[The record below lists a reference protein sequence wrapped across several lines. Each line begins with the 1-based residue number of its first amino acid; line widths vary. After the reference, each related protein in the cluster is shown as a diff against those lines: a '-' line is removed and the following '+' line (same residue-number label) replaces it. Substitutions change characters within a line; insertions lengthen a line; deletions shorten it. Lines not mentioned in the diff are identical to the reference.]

1 MPSTRFLKLAM
12 TMDSLGSKPN
22 KRSGVRIL
30 LIDDNTEILDH
41 ISNMLQPEYDVIGK
55 VADGNLVYSEVAS
68 LRPDIIILDIS
79 MGNHSGIEIAR
90 RLRERGYSKEIIFLT
105 VHEDPDFVTAAIG
118 AGGRA
123 YVTKPRMTEDLGL
136 AVKSVL
142 SHRVFISAPLKWE

>member
-1 MPSTRFLKLAM
+1 MPRMRFLKLAM
-12 TMDSLGSKPN
+12 TMDSLGSKPD
-22 KRSGVRIL
+22 KRPGIRIL
-30 LIDDNTEILDH
+30 LIDDSTEILDH

-55 VADGNLVYSEVAS
+55 VADGNLVCSKVAS
-68 LRPDIIILDIS
+68 LNPDIIILDIS
-79 MGNHSGIEIAR
+79 MGNHSGIEIAQ
-90 RLRERGYSKEIIFLT
+90 RLRAQGYAKEIIFLT

>member
-12 TMDSLGSKPN
+12 TMDSLGSQSN
-22 KRSGVRIL
+22 KRPGVRIL
-30 LIDDNTEILDH
+30 LVDDSREMLDH
-41 ISNMLQPEYDVIGK
+41 LSNMLQPEYDVIDK
-55 VADGNLVYSEVAS
+55 VADGNLVCSKVAS
-68 LRPDIIILDIS
+68 LSPDIIILDIS
-79 MGNHSGIEIAR
+79 MGDYSGIEIAH
-90 RLRERGYSKEIIFLT
+90 RLRQQGYAKEIIFLT

-118 AGGRA
+118 AGGGA

>member
-1 MPSTRFLKLAM
+1 MPNTRFLKLAM
-12 TMDSLGSKPN
+12 TMDSRGSQPN
-22 KRSGVRIL
+22 KRPCVRIL
-30 LIDDNTEILDH
+30 LIDDSTEILDH

-55 VADGNLVYSEVAS
+55 VADGNLVCSKVAS
-68 LRPDIIILDIS
+68 LSPDIIILDIS

-90 RLRERGYSKEIIFLT
+90 RLREQGYANEIIFLT

>member
-1 MPSTRFLKLAM
+1 MPSTHFLKLAM
-12 TMDSLGSKPN
+12 TMDSLGSQPN
-22 KRSGVRIL
+22 KRPGARIL
-30 LIDDNTEILDH
+30 LVDDSREILDH
-41 ISNMLQPEYDVIGK
+41 LSNMLQPEYEVIGK
-55 VADGNLVYSEVAS
+55 VADGDQVCSKVAS
-68 LRPDIIILDIS
+68 LSPDIIILDIS
-79 MGNHSGIEIAR
+79 MGNHSGIEIAH
-90 RLRERGYSKEIIFLT
+90 RLREQGYAKEIIFLT